1 MKRGLNHKNSLPD
14 PEFGRESSESA
25 RAIHYVVQ
33 KDVLM
38 TYVSALI
45 AQADPG
51 IVSGS
56 TIERKKMSTKTIYK
70 RIALVA
76 VASLGFGVLT
86 SISPASASKGTLT
99 LSGTT
104 VARGG
109 ASGAAAGLI
118 FTPGT
123 ALASTDTIAASITT
137 FNGATLATVPAG
149 ITFAGNANTTSANSG
164 NTITA
169 TASGAVTSATLT
181 VGTGVPAGKYGYSV
195 VTNDVVA
202 NPDVAGTAL
211 TGFFYVSGAPTKA
224 AFDKATYAAEGTA
237 TAAATVAL
245 TDINGNPSYLLAGEA
260 VQITSSATAAT
271 SSVVLL
277 DSGNYTAATA
287 TTGNI
292 ATNLSNSAGTAG
304 TYTFTASGAS
314 GQTGFTSG
322 SATLTVAAAAA
333 TVETVTLAT
342 GTLAIGRDTADAVA
356 NRTNASNASAALG
369 ATSIFVSPTQTSVT
383 YKLVDTGE
391 AAAKNFRY
399 SISQTSSVPFPGGIA
414 ASAAPVYIPAAVT
427 TAGSNGISANLT
439 ITTTSALAGTGY
451 TLTIEGGT
459 HDIVY
464 TVLYQAPVAYDIDLN
479 DANATTIAAVKLATT
494 SQKVKVT
501 DQFGSAFPNAVVSYT
516 TATRNTVAVKT
527 AVTGADG
534 VATITTT
541 DAALSTSTADD
552 ALNATIPTVSLGGTY
567 PGAAFDGTA
576 NTTIK
581 YYATAAD
588 IAAATITLAANRPA
602 TPGTTATYDTV
613 VTTSTT
619 ASVTVDTTLDNSAS
633 DQVKIADQV
642 LIAATIANA
651 AAANPQGVPVSV
663 SGSAGVFFL
672 QGSAVGEVPVGTQTG
687 AKTTLASYTGASG
700 DYSFQAAFTKSG
712 TATITVTSGTVSKTY
727 SIKVVAGAA
736 GIVSATASTGGVV
749 VAKVTDLW
757 GNPVSGA
764 TVSFVA
770 ASGALL
776 GGNFPSLSASTGAD
790 GTASTVVTGVT
801 PTASYVVSATIT
813 GGDSGLVA
821 DTTNGVP
828 AGKATVDVT
837 VTGTGVSADAANTAS
852 LAALTTLINSLIAK
866 INALNKLVIKIQK
879 KVRA

>member
-1 MKRGLNHKNSLPD
+1 
-14 PEFGRESSESA
+14 
-25 RAIHYVVQ
+25 
-33 KDVLM
+33 M

-45 AQADPG
+45 AQADLRKLR
-51 IVSGS
+51 GS
-56 TIERKKMSTKTIYK
+56 TIERKQMSTKAIYK

-86 SISPASASKGTLT
+86 SISPANASKGTLT

-123 ALASTDTIAASITT
+123 ALASTDKIAASITT
-137 FNGATLATVPAG
+137 FNGAALATVPAG
-149 ITFAGNANTTSANSG
+149 ITFAGNDNSSSANSG

-195 VTNDVVA
+195 VTTDVAAVGDDVV
-202 NPDVAGTAL
+202 GTAL

-224 AFDKATYAAEGTA
+224 TFDKATYSAEGTA

-245 TDINGNPSYLLAGEA
+245 TDVNSNPTYLIAGEA
-260 VQITSSATAAT
+260 VTITSSATTAV

-277 DSGNYTAATA
+277 DSGNYTAARA
-287 TTGNI
+287 TIGNI
-292 ATNLSNSAGTAG
+292 ATNLNNSAGTAG

-322 SATLTVAAAAA
+322 SATLTVSAAAA
-333 TVETVTLAT
+333 TVESVALAT
-342 GTLAIGRDTADAVA
+342 GTLALGQVTGTDSTTTKTTATGANDTGRT
-356 NRTNASNASAALG
+356 
-369 ATSIFVSPTQTSVT
+369 TSIWLSTKQTSVV
-383 YKLVDTGE
+383 YKLTDTAE
-391 AAAKNFRY
+391 TTAKNFRY
-399 SISQTSSVPFPGGIA
+399 SISQTSGVPFPGGIA
-414 ASAAPVYIPAAVT
+414 ASAAPVYLPAAVT
-427 TAGSNGISANLT
+427 TAGSAGISADLT
-439 ITTTSALAGTGY
+439 ITTTSALPGTGY
-451 TLTIEGGT
+451 TLTILGT
-459 HDIVY
+459 AADIVY
-464 TVLYQAPVAYDIDLN
+464 TVLYQASVPYKVALN
-479 DANATTIAAVKLATT
+479 NAEATTIAAVKLATT
-494 SQKVKVT
+494 SQAIKVV
-501 DQFGSAFPNAVVSYT
+501 DQFGSIVPAAVVTYT
-516 TATRNTVAVKT
+516 TGTRNTVAAKT

-534 VATITTT
+534 VATISTT
-541 DAALSTSTADD
+541 DAALSTVTTDDVLTASIT
-552 ALNATIPTVSLGGTY
+552 AANITGGPVATTSV
-567 PGAAFDGTA
+567 A
-576 NTTIK
+576 TTIK
-581 YYATAAD
+581 YYATAAE
-588 IAAATITLAANRPA
+588 IAAATIALAVTKPTVPGTADATGQTYNSSDLAA
-602 TPGTTATYDTV
+602 
-613 VTTSTT
+613 VTTT
-619 ASVTVDTTLDNSAS
+619 SVTVDTNLTNGS
-633 DQVKIADQV
+633 DELKLVDQIKIV
-642 LIAATIANA
+642 ATVANA
-651 AAANPQGVPVSV
+651 AATNPQGVPVSV

-672 QGSAVGEVPVGTQTG
+672 QGGTVGEVLVGTQTG
-687 AKTTLASYTGASG
+687 AKTTLASYTASG
-700 DYSFQAAFTKSG
+700 GTFTFQAGFTKAG

-801 PTASYVVSATIT
+801 PTASYVVSATIA
-813 GGDSGLVA
+813 GGDTAVVA

-879 KVRA
+879 KVKA

>member
-1 MKRGLNHKNSLPD
+1 
-14 PEFGRESSESA
+14 
-25 RAIHYVVQ
+25 
-33 KDVLM
+33 
-38 TYVSALI
+38 
-45 AQADPG
+45 
-51 IVSGS
+51 
-56 TIERKKMSTKTIYK
+56 
-70 RIALVA
+70 
-76 VASLGFGVLT
+76 
-86 SISPASASKGTLT
+86 
-99 LSGTT
+99 
-104 VARGG
+104 
-109 ASGAAAGLI
+109 
-118 FTPGT
+118 
-123 ALASTDTIAASITT
+123 LASTDTIAASITT
-137 FNGATLATVPAG
+137 FNGVSLATVPAG
-149 ITFAGNANTTSANSG
+149 ITFVGNANTSSANSG

-181 VGTGVPAGKYGYSV
+181 IGTGVPAGKYGYSV

-211 TGFFYVSGAPTKA
+211 TGFFYVSTAPTKA

-237 TAAATVAL
+237 TAAATIAL
-245 TDINGNPSYLLAGEA
+245 TDVLGNPTYLIAGEA
-260 VQITSSATAAT
+260 VQVTSSAAAAVST
-271 SSVVLL
+271 VVLL
-277 DSGNYTAATA
+277 DSGNYTNATA

-292 ATNLSNSAGTAG
+292 STSLNNSAGTAG
-304 TYTFTASGAS
+304 TYTFTASAAS
-314 GQTGFTSG
+314 GQTTFTSG
-322 SATLTVAAAAA
+322 TATLTVSAAAA
-333 TVETVTLAT
+333 TVETVALAT
-342 GTLAIGRDTADAVA
+342 GTLAIGHQTGTVGTVRTTADA
-356 NRTNASNASAALG
+356 SG
-369 ATSIFVSPTQTSVT
+369 AGTATTSIFVSPTQTAVT
-383 YKLVDTGE
+383 YKLTDTGE

-399 SISQTSSVPFPGGIA
+399 SISQTSNVPFPGGIA
-414 ASAAPVYIPAAVT
+414 AVGPVYIPAAVT

-439 ITTTSALAGTGY
+439 ITSTSALAGTGY

-459 HDIVY
+459 NDIVY
-464 TVLYQAPVAYDIDLN
+464 TVLYQAPVAYDIDLS

-501 DQFGSAFPNAVVSYT
+501 DQFGAVVSGAVVSYT

-534 VATITTT
+534 IATITTT
-541 DAALSTSTADD
+541 DAASSTATTDD
-552 ALNATIPTVSLGGTY
+552 ALNATIPSQSIA
-567 PGAAFDGTA
+567 GATFDGTA
-576 NTTIK
+576 DTTIK

-588 IAAATITLAANRPA
+588 IAAATITLAANRPTTA
-602 TPGTTATYDTV
+602 GTTATYDLV

-651 AAANPQGVPVSV
+651 AGSNPQGVPVSV

-672 QGSAVGEVPVGTQTG
+672 QGSTVGEVLVGTQTG

-700 DYSFQAAFTKSG
+700 DYSFQAGFTKAG

-801 PTASYVVSATIT
+801 PTASYVVSATIA
-813 GGDSGLVA
+813 GGDSGVAA

-837 VTGTGVSADAANTAS
+837 VTGTGVSADAANTAT
-852 LAALTTLINSLIAK
+852 LATLTTLINSLLAK
-866 INALNKLVIKIQK
+866 INALSKLVAKIQK
-879 KVRA
+879 KVNA